1 VWPATLKGSW
11 VSEKRFDSFAV
22 FATFLVVLVAV
33 STIIG
38 STAERPTGSKSE
50 PGGATASNTVEVTL
64 KELSISP
71 ATITV
76 AEGGSLHVVN
86 SGAIPHNF
94 SIQGTDLKTPDL
106 DAGESA
112 HLELGELKPGSYE
125 VICEVPGH
133 AGGGM
138 TGTMTVAATGD
149 PSVVAAE
156 PVAATD
162 HTSADMQ
169 QKMVDSMTAFPAT
182 TEGVGNQLLEP
193 KMQGGFKVYDL
204 TAEVTK
210 WEVSAGKIVDAWS
223 YNGMVPA
230 PMIKV
235 DVGDKVKINLH
246 NKLEVATDL
255 HLHGIK
261 MENRF
266 DGVAPLTQPLI
277 ETGDTFT
284 YEFTANEP
292 AVAMYHSHFMSQ
304 IGVPNGLFGTIYVGE
319 MPLPAGRTV
328 AGRELPASI
337 DVAQRFP
344 MVLNDSGVIGYSLNG
359 KSFPAT
365 APISGKLGDWV
376 VFDYFNEGTQVH
388 PMHLHRFDQ
397 IVIAKDGF
405 PLDSPYTVDTLNVA
419 PGERFSVL
427 VNLDTPGTWVWHC
440 HILPHVEKDDG
451 MFGMVTAVVVK

>member
-1 VWPATLKGSW
+1 
-11 VSEKRFDSFAV
+11 VSEKRFDSFV
-22 FATFLVVLVAV
+22 IFATFLVVLVAI

-38 STAERPTGSKSE
+38 ATAVRPTDSKSRS
-50 PGGATASNTVEVTL
+50 PGATAPGTVEVSM
-64 KELSISP
+64 KELSITP

-76 AEGGSLHVVN
+76 AAGGSLHIVN

-106 DAGESA
+106 GAGESA
-112 HLELGELKPGSYE
+112 HLELGDLEPGSYE
-125 VICEVPGH
+125 VLCEVPGH

-138 TGTMTVAATGD
+138 TGTMTIAAAGD
-149 PSVVAAE
+149 TSATAAR
-156 PVAATD
+156 PVAAAD

-169 QKMVDSMTAFPAT
+169 QKMIDSMTAFPAE

-193 KMQGGFKVYDL
+193 KMQDGFKVYDL

-210 WEVSAGKIVDAWS
+210 WEVSPGKTVDAWS

-230 PMIKV
+230 PMIRV
-235 DVGDKVKINLH
+235 NVGDRVKINLH
-246 NKLEVATDL
+246 NKLEVGTDL

-261 MENRF
+261 MENKF

-277 ETGDTFT
+277 ETGKTFT

-319 MPLPAGRTV
+319 MPLPTGRTV
-328 AGRELPASI
+328 AGRQLPASI
-337 DVAQRFP
+337 NVAQRFP
-344 MVLNDSGVIGYSLNG
+344 IVLNDSGVIGYSLNG

-388 PMHLHRFDQ
+388 PMHLHRFDK

-419 PGERFSVL
+419 PGERYSVL

-440 HILPHVEKDDG
+440 HILPHVEKEDG

>member
-1 VWPATLKGSW
+1 M
-11 VSEKRFDSFAV
+11 SEKRFDSFAI
-22 FATFLVVLVAV
+22 FATFLLVLVAV
-33 STIIG
+33 STIIASTSDRPARSGVKSGG
-38 STAERPTGSKSE
+38 STASK
-50 PGGATASNTVEVTL
+50 TVEVTL
-64 KELSISP
+64 RELSFTP
-71 ATITV
+71 ATISV
-76 AEGGSLHVVN
+76 AEGGSIHVVN

-94 SIQGTDLKTPDL
+94 SIQGTDLRTADL
-106 DAGESA
+106 SAGESA
-112 HLELGELKPGSYE
+112 HLELGALKPGSYE
-125 VICEVPGH
+125 VVCSVPGH
-133 AGGGM
+133 AEGGM
-138 TGTMTVAATGD
+138 TGTLTIAAAGDAAVAA
-149 PSVVAAE
+149 AA
-156 PVAATD
+156 PAAPAD
-162 HTSADMQ
+162 HTSADML
-169 QKMVDSMTAFPAT
+169 QKMVDSMTAFPAK

-193 KMQGGFKVYDL
+193 KIENGFKVYDL
-204 TAEVTK
+204 TAAVTK
-210 WEVSAGKIVDAWS
+210 WEVSAGKVVDAWS

-235 DVGDKVKINLH
+235 NVGDKVKINLH
-246 NKLEVATDL
+246 NKLEIATDL

-261 MENRF
+261 MENKF

-277 ETGDTFT
+277 ESGDTFT

-319 MPLPAGRTV
+319 MPLPLGKTIAGRQ
-328 AGRELPASI
+328 LPDSI
-337 DVAQRFP
+337 NPTQRFP

-365 APISGKLGDWV
+365 APISGELGDWV

-397 IVIAKDGF
+397 IVIAKDGY
-405 PLDSPYTVDTLNVA
+405 PLDAPYMVDVLNVA
-419 PGERFSVL
+419 PGERYSVL
-427 VNLDTPGTWVWHC
+427 VHLDTPGTWVWHC

>member
-1 VWPATLKGSW
+1 M
-11 VSEKRFDSFAV
+11 SEKRFDSFAI

-33 STIIG
+33 STIVA
-38 STAERPTGSKSE
+38 STTDRPGESASKS
-50 PGGATASNTVEVTL
+50 GGATASKTVEVTL
-64 KELSISP
+64 SELSITP
-71 ATITV
+71 AAISV

-94 SIQGTDLKTPDL
+94 SIQGTDLKTADL
-106 DAGESA
+106 AGGESE
-112 HLELGELKPGSYE
+112 HLPLGELEPGDYE
-125 VICEVPGH
+125 VVCEVPGH

-138 TGTMTVAATGD
+138 TGTLTIAASGD
-149 PSVVAAE
+149 PVVAAK
-156 PVAATD
+156 PVAAD

-169 QKMVDSMTAFPAT
+169 QKMIDSMTAFPAK
-182 TEGVGNQLLEP
+182 TEGTGNQLLKP
-193 KMQGGFKVYDL
+193 KVEGGFKVYDL

-210 WEVSAGKIVDAWS
+210 WEVSAGKVVDAWS

-235 DVGDKVKINLH
+235 NVGDRVKINLH
-246 NKLEVATDL
+246 NKLEVGTDL

-277 ETGDTFT
+277 KTGETFT
-284 YEFTANEP
+284 YEFTANET

-319 MPLPAGRTV
+319 MPLPVGRTV
-328 AGRELPASI
+328 AGRQMPASI

-419 PGERFSVL
+419 PGERYSVL
-427 VNLDTPGTWVWHC
+427 VNLDTPGTWIWHC

>member
-1 VWPATLKGSW
+1 
-11 VSEKRFDSFAV
+11 VSEKRFDSFAI

-33 STIIG
+33 STFIG
-38 STAERPTGSKSE
+38 STAEGPPNSGTSK
-50 PGGATASNTVEVTL
+50 GASASKTVEVTL
-64 KELSISP
+64 KELSITP
-71 ATITV
+71 AAITV

-86 SGAIPHNF
+86 SGAIPHNL
-94 SIQGTDLKTPDL
+94 SIPGTDLRTADL
-106 DAGESA
+106 GAGESE
-112 HLELGELKPGSYE
+112 HLELGDLKPGNYE

-138 TGTMTVAATGD
+138 TGTLTIASGATVQVAAAK
-149 PSVVAAE
+149 PAA
-156 PVAATD
+156 AA

-169 QKMVDSMTAFPAT
+169 QKMIDSMTAFPAK
-182 TEGVGNQLLEP
+182 TEGVGNELLEP
-193 KMQGGFKVYDL
+193 KMEGGFKVFDL

-210 WEVSAGKIVDAWS
+210 WEVSAGKVVDAWS

-230 PMIKV
+230 PMIRV

-246 NKLEVATDL
+246 NNLEVGTDL

-277 ETGDTFT
+277 ESGDSFT
-284 YEFTANEP
+284 YEFTAGEP

-319 MPLPAGRTV
+319 MPLPVGRTV
-328 AGRELPASI
+328 GGKQLPASI

-365 APISGKLGDWV
+365 APISGKLGDWI

-405 PLDSPYTVDTLNVA
+405 PLDSPYTVDTLNVS
-419 PGERFSVL
+419 PGERYSVL

>member
-1 VWPATLKGSW
+1 M
-11 VSEKRFDSFAV
+11 SEKRFDSFAI

-33 STIIG
+33 STIVASTADRPADSSSKPGG
-38 STAERPTGSKSE
+38 STTS
-50 PGGATASNTVEVTL
+50 TTVEVTL
-64 KELSISP
+64 SELSITP
-71 ATITV
+71 AAISV
-76 AEGGSLHVVN
+76 AQGGSLHVVN

-94 SIQGTDLKTPDL
+94 SIQGTALKTADL
-106 DAGESA
+106 SGGESE
-112 HLELGELKPGSYE
+112 HLELGDLEPGNYE
-125 VICEVPGH
+125 VLCEVPGH

-138 TGTMTVAATGD
+138 TGTLTIAASGAPSVAAK
-149 PSVVAAE
+149 PAA
-156 PVAATD
+156 AD
-162 HTSADMQ
+162 HTSAEMQ
-169 QKMVDSMTAFPAT
+169 QKMIDSMTAFPAK
-182 TEGVGNQLLEP
+182 TEGTGNQLLEP
-193 KMQGGFKVYDL
+193 KIEGGFKVYEL

-210 WEVSAGKIVDAWS
+210 WEVSAGKTVDAWS

-235 DVGDKVKINLH
+235 NVGDKVKINLH
-246 NKLEVATDL
+246 NKLEVGTDL

-284 YEFTANEP
+284 YEFTAKEP

-319 MPLPAGRTV
+319 MPLPVGRTV
-328 AGRELPASI
+328 AGRQLPAGI

-419 PGERFSVL
+419 PGERYSVL